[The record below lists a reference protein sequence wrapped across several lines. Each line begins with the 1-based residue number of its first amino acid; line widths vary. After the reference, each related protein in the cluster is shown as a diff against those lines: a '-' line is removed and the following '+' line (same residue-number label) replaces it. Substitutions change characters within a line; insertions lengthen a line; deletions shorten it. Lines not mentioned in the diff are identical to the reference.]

1 MPNPLLVGVDIHR
14 KTNSFCIM
22 DSQGRILSPPSRT
35 DNNRPGTETFI
46 RKVIQTATQAAS
58 DSIQIAAEATGMY
71 WWHFFQTLAQDPFLN
86 QFPTHLYPIN
96 PRMVAN
102 FKKSYGE
109 MDKTD
114 NVDAFAIADRL
125 RMGRNIPKPF
135 QPDHTFFPLRC
146 LTRYRFHIVHNLA
159 REKAYC
165 LSILYLKASEY
176 SRLMPFSDIF
186 GAASR
191 AVLQE
196 FSSIEEISQIP
207 FDQLV
212 QFIKIKGKNRFPDPR
227 QNADKLK
234 LVAENSYHLPQSL
247 KEPINLILEMSLK
260 QISSL
265 HRQEQQLNE
274 AIAHLMEDIPHTLN
288 SIPGFGPV
296 FSAAIIAEIGD
307 LERFDYNQAKV
318 AKYAGFSWRKHQS
331 GQFQAEETPLSRSGN
346 RYLRYYLCE
355 AANRVRMHAPEYADY
370 YAKKYKEV
378 PKHRHKRAIVLTA
391 RKLIRLIVRL
401 LTDNQP
407 YQPRRCK
414 G

>member
-1 MPNPLLVGVDIHR
+1 
-14 KTNSFCIM
+14 
-22 DSQGRILSPPSRT
+22 
-35 DNNRPGTETFI
+35 
-46 RKVIQTATQAAS
+46 
-58 DSIQIAAEATGMY
+58 
-71 WWHFFQTLAQDPFLN
+71 
-86 QFPTHLYPIN
+86 
-96 PRMVAN
+96 MVAN
-102 FKKSYGE
+102 FKKSYSE
-109 MDKTD
+109 LDKTD
-114 NVDAFAIADRL
+114 NLDAFLIADRL
-125 RMGRNIPKPF
+125 RMGRHLPQPF
-135 QPDHTFFPLRC
+135 QPDLIFFPLRC

-165 LSILYLKASEY
+165 LSIIYLKASEY
-176 SRLMPFSDIF
+176 TRLMPFSDIF

-212 QFIKIKGKNRFPDPR
+212 QFIKIKGKNRFPNPQ
-227 QNADKLK
+227 QNACKLK

-247 KEPINLILEMSLK
+247 QEPINLILEMSLK

-265 HRQEQQLNE
+265 HQQQKQLNE
-274 AIAHLMEDIPHTLN
+274 AIAHLIQQIPHTLN

-307 LERFDYNQAKV
+307 LKRFDYNHAKV
-318 AKYAGFSWRKHQS
+318 AKYAGFTWRKHQS
-331 GQFQAEETPLSRSGN
+331 GQFQAEETPLSRAGN

-370 YAKKYKEV
+370 YARKYKEV

-401 LTDNQP
+401 LRDNQP
-407 YQPRRCK
+407 YQPRGCK
-414 G
+414 E